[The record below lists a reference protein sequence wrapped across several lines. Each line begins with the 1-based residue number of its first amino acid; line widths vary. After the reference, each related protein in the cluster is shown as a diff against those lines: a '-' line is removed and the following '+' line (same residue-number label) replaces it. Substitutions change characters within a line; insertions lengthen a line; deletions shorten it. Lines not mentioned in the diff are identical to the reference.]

1 MAIGTATAATLGAIS
16 AGVGIAATAGTTAMS
31 FAQAGKQRKL
41 QRQAEA
47 EAAEAMS
54 AARKKLDVNFYEQLA
69 IQKEPYELEREALLS
84 AGAQA
89 IAAGQE
95 SERGAAATAGR
106 VYMAQQAGQ
115 RQIAGAMGQEML
127 GLEKA
132 TAAED
137 ARLAGAQAGLDLA
150 TAQGAQL
157 AARDAQQAASLAT
170 QQGVAG
176 VTSLAGQVAS
186 ALPLYNKSASA
197 RQFGKLEEDYSK
209 AVNAGTLGYQ
219 FRDDKGNPLSFQQ
232 AMGKMSGFGIDMSGV
247 TGMKP
252 LEFQDYIIKQN
263 AGNLKD
269 LRASGFGG
277 DIIKNTYNPT
287 QVAPFER
294 YMLDTISRTYNP
306 FQIMPFEQQYGP
318 K

>member
-1 MAIGTATAATLGAIS
+1 MAVTTAAI
-16 AGVGIAATAGTTAMS
+16 VGIAATAGTTAMS
-31 FAQAGKQRKL
+31 FTQASKQRKL
-41 QRQAEA
+41 QRQAES

-106 VYMAQQAGQ
+106 IYMGQQAGQ

-127 GLEKA
+127 GLEKL

-157 AARDAQQAASLAT
+157 AARDAQEAATLANK
-170 QQGVAG
+170 QGIEG
-176 VTSLAGQVAS
+176 VTSFATQ
-186 ALPLYNKSASA
+186 
-197 RQFGKLEEDYSK
+197 
-209 AVNAGTLGYQ
+209 AVNAIPLFSKTKSARITGQIENVGSKQLGLQQSDIQKSIGSLGVVDNVDFSKVGSMSELQ
-219 FRDDKGNPLSFQQ
+219 FKDF
-232 AMGKMSGFGIDMSGV
+232 MGKVNPDTLRKIQSQFPNSASSFMPDMYKSPNLFSPSSALGAFAIPGI
-247 TGMKP
+247 
-252 LEFQDYIIKQN
+252 
-263 AGNLKD
+263 
-269 LRASGFGG
+269 GG
-277 DIIKNTYNPT
+277 
-287 QVAPFER
+287 
-294 YMLDTISRTYNP
+294 
-306 FQIMPFEQQYGP
+306 
-318 K
+318 